1 MTKKHIHLI
10 YRIVLSIAL
19 IFAGICLMAACICI
33 YQSGGEQIYTPQ
45 KVAAAF
51 APISLPVYIA
61 LVLTFGGFVLD
72 IALPLEKKRIPV
84 EKQYALMLSK
94 AYEKADMEQC
104 EPELQKKIC
113 RQRNTRR
120 LHWLITLALL
130 LVGMVIAAGYGLN
143 AKHYHE
149 ELSHATDS
157 VIGLVWWLL
166 PCTVIPFGY
175 GIFSTYYSRA
185 SVRRELELV
194 KQVPKKA
201 AKSEAAPQKP
211 ACKLLYIRLAVL
223 GIALGILVG
232 GFIAGGTADVLAKA
246 VAICSECVGLG

>member
-10 YRIVLSIAL
+10 YRIALSIAL
-19 IFAGICLMAACICI
+19 IIAGICLMAACIGI

-61 LVLTFGGFVLD
+61 LVLILVGFVLD
-72 IALPLEKKRIPV
+72 IALPLEKKRILV

-94 AYEKADMEQC
+94 ACEYADMSLC
-104 EPELQKKIC
+104 EPELQKKIF
-113 RQRNTRR
+113 RKRNTRR

-130 LVGMVIAAGYGLN
+130 LAGMAIAAGYGLN
-143 AKHYHE
+143 PKHYHE
-149 ELSHATDS
+149 ELSHATES
-157 VIGLVWWLL
+157 VIQLVWWLL
-166 PCTVIPFGY
+166 PCTVIPLGY
-175 GIFSTYYSRA
+175 GIFSAYYSHA
-185 SVRRELELV
+185 SIRRELELV

-201 AKSEAAPQKP
+201 DKSTTAPKKP
-211 ACKLLYIRLAVL
+211 TCKTLYIRLAVL

-246 VAICSECVGLG
+246 VAICTECVGLG